1 MKPWCV
7 CSVKSTL
14 YGNSQGKSSKDGL
27 LASLLGQDGS
37 RFVLSVRV
45 VGQLRRAGGDRALE
59 DGLLQVI
66 EHHRVLFGE
75 ESHGH
80 TTLTSTT
87 RTTDT
92 MDVVC
97 RGEREEKTGGARCY
111 QSETKT
117 GRWH

>member
-1 MKPWCV
+1 MHIVSRYNTIKQFEIQVYVCV
-7 CSVKSTL
+7 QWIKSNL
-14 YGNSQGKSSKDGL
+14 KSGKDGL

-45 VGQLRRAGGDRALE
+45 VGQLWRAGGDRALE
-59 DGLLQVI
+59 DGLLQVV
-66 EHHRVLFGE
+66 EHRRVLFGE
-75 ESHGH
+75 EGHGH

-97 RGEREEKTGGARCY
+97 RRRKRRKQESLLPE
-111 QSETKT
+111 
-117 GRWH
+117 